1 MLALWK
7 YMITN
12 LITEKATEWLVGGEP
27 YSMETLDS
35 AHPGGVEWD
44 SARFQRAAQNC
55 TQFKTYELVIS
66 GIFRLV
72 FLDDHWPRV
81 TELVGS
87 ETIG

>member
-1 MLALWK
+1 
-7 YMITN
+7 
-12 LITEKATEWLVGGEP
+12 
-27 YSMETLDS
+27 METLDS

-72 FLDDHWPRV
+72 FLDDH
-81 TELVGS
+81 
-87 ETIG
+87 